1 MQKEDTKMNRLFQIT
16 LILAVLIFAMSPIF
30 GQRFSAWSD
39 PVNMESFIPGTST
52 EFNTAYGDGCPIQAP
67 DGLSFYIASNRPGG
81 LGGQDIWVSTRA
93 TTSSPWGAF
102 VNVGAPINSTADDFC
117 PSPAP
122 NGSFYFVS
130 ARAETGACGGAD
142 IYHTTKHGSTWD
154 APENLGCEINS
165 PGTEW
170 SPSYFQDEEGHGV
183 LYFASNRPDGH
194 TPGGTDLDIYYSV
207 DGGPAQL
214 APGVNTEFDDGRPN
228 VRHDGLEIVFDSTRP
243 GTLGG
248 PDVWTAT
255 RSSTSADWEAPVHL
269 PAPINS
275 AAGDTRASLSW
286 DGKQMVV
293 GSARPGS
300 EIGSNG
306 SPSGDVWVMT
316 RERLADKSVA
326 NADFDGDGI
335 SDVSVFRPSDGT
347 WHVIESGTGQYM
359 MQPFGMSNDKQ
370 VPGDYDGDG
379 KTDFAV
385 FRPSDGNWYIR
396 YSSDAS
402 FHAIHWG
409 LATDVLAPA
418 DYDGDGKT
426 DPAVYRSGVWYILR
440 SSDGSVDYRFFGT
453 GTDIPVASAQ

>member
-1 MQKEDTKMNRLFQIT
+1 MNRIIQI
-16 LILAVLIFAMSPIF
+16 LILIMALALGLTSVL
-30 GQRFSAWSD
+30 GQTFSAWSD

-93 TTSSPWGAF
+93 TTGSPWGAF

-154 APENLGCEINS
+154 TPENLGCEINS

-170 SPSYFQDEEGHGV
+170 SPSYFQDEDGHGV

-194 TPGGTDLDIYYSV
+194 TPGGTDLDIYYSS

-228 VRHDGLEIVFDSTRP
+228 VRSDGLEIVFDSTRP

-248 PDVWTAT
+248 PDVWTAKRTST
-255 RSSTSADWEAPVHL
+255 RLDWENLEHL

-286 DGKQMVV
+286 DGTQMVV
-293 GSARPGS
+293 GSSRPGS
-300 EIGSNG
+300 ELGTNG

-316 RERLADKSVA
+316 RTRLPDPKSSD
-326 NADFDGDGI
+326 ADFDGDGT
-335 SDVSVFRPSDGT
+335 SDLSVFRPSDGT
-347 WHVIESGTGQYM
+347 WYILESSTGHYVV
-359 MQPFGMSNDKQ
+359 QPFGSSGDKP

-385 FRPSDGNWYIR
+385 FRPSTGMWYVHR
-396 YSSDAS
+396 SSDS
-402 FHAIHWG
+402 SVQYISWG

-426 DPAVYRSGVWYILR
+426 DIAVYRGGTWYILR
-440 SSDGSVDYRFFGT
+440 SSDGQPQYRQFGT
-453 GTDIPVASAQ
+453 STDIPAASAQ

>member
-1 MQKEDTKMNRLFQIT
+1 MNRLFQIT

-194 TPGGTDLDIYYSV
+194 TPGGTDLDT
-207 DGGPAQL
+207 QQ
-214 APGVNTEFDDGRPN
+214 
-228 VRHDGLEIVFDSTRP
+228 
-243 GTLGG
+243 
-248 PDVWTAT
+248 
-255 RSSTSADWEAPVHL
+255 HL
-269 PAPINS
+269 
-275 AAGDTRASLSW
+275 RRL
-286 DGKQMVV
+286 
-293 GSARPGS
+293 GSAGPSAGTDQQCGRRHSCITLLGRQANGRRLGTS
-300 EIGSNG
+300 GKRDRFERKSVGRRLGDDARKARRQIGCQRRFRRRRHLG
-306 SPSGDVWVMT
+306 RQRVPAFGRHMARH
-316 RERLADKSVA
+316 RERHRPIHDAA
-326 NADFDGDGI
+326 
-335 SDVSVFRPSDGT
+335 FRN
-347 WHVIESGTGQYM
+347 EQ
-359 MQPFGMSNDKQ
+359 
-370 VPGDYDGDG
+370 
-379 KTDFAV
+379 
-385 FRPSDGNWYIR
+385 
-396 YSSDAS
+396 
-402 FHAIHWG
+402 
-409 LATDVLAPA
+409 
-418 DYDGDGKT
+418 
-426 DPAVYRSGVWYILR
+426 
-440 SSDGSVDYRFFGT
+440 
-453 GTDIPVASAQ
+453 

>member
-1 MQKEDTKMNRLFQIT
+1 MNRIIQT
-16 LILAVLIFAMSPIF
+16 LILLAALAVGITTVL
-30 GQRFSAWSD
+30 GQNFSAWSD
-39 PVNMESFIPGTST
+39 PVNMESIPGTST
-52 EFNTAYGDGCPIQAP
+52 EFNTPYGDGCPIQAP

-93 TTSSPWGAF
+93 TINSPWGAF
-102 VNVGAPINSTADDFC
+102 VNVGAPINSASDDFC

-122 NGSFYFVS
+122 GNNFFFIST
-130 ARAETGACGGAD
+130 RPETGACGGAD
-142 IYHTTKHGSTWD
+142 IYYTKKKNGNWQT
-154 APENLGCEINS
+154 PENLGCEINS

-170 SPSYFQDEEGHGV
+170 SPSYFQDEDGHGV

-194 TPGGTDLDIYYSV
+194 TPGGTDLDIYYTV
-207 DGGPAQL
+207 DFGPAQL
-214 APGVNTEFDDGRPN
+214 APGVNTEFDDARPN

-255 RSSTSADWEAPVHL
+255 RSSTHSDWDAPVHL

-293 GSARPGS
+293 GSSRPGS

-306 SPSGDVWVMT
+306 NPSGDVWVMT
-316 RERLADKSVA
+316 RERLPDPKSSDT
-326 NADFDGDGI
+326 DFDGDGTA
-335 SDVSVFRPSDGT
+335 DLSVFRPSEGT
-347 WHVIESGTGQYM
+347 WYVLESSQGNYVV
-359 MQPFGMSNDKQ
+359 QPFGMSGDKP
-370 VPGDYDGDG
+370 VPGDYDGDN

-385 FRPSDGNWYIR
+385 FRPTDGFWYIR
-396 YSSDAS
+396 YSSDS
-402 FHAIHWG
+402 SVHYTHWG
-409 LATDVLAPA
+409 LATDVPAPA

-426 DPAVYRSGVWYILR
+426 DIAVYRGGTWYIVR
-440 SSDGSVDYRFFGT
+440 SSDGAIEYRQFGT
-453 GTDIPVASAQ
+453 GSDIPVASAQ